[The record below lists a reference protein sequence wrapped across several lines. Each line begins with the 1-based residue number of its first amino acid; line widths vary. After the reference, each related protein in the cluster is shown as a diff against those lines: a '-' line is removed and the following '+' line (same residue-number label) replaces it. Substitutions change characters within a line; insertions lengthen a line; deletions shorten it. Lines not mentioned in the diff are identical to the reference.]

1 MFRYLLHY
9 NETQSLII
17 QEPKNVQNVTSRLKR
32 DLNSHGCF
40 FEYTER
46 ELKIGFVCEAR
57 KILEEHYQAKG
68 TNAKVYF
75 EIQFK
80 EHEFAE
86 WKQDYY
92 GRINFKT
99 RVYDRE
105 YFQCSVY
112 SEDIITKFKNN
123 IEVSTDLSSRRALS
137 GESISQTDK
146 TSILLHSK
154 TIIRR
159 SEFKINEAYSKDNQ
173 FETINLLPSNY
184 VIPFYEVVSEVEG
197 TIQPTPG
204 IMSSKNPL
212 AANIWYTGLIG
223 DKQRTINIDTRL
235 RFSIKTNSDNEQH
248 FYTVR
253 LISYN
258 LGNSEFNVIADLSER
273 KRYYKNRFVSDEVV
287 YSGPITLSANEA
299 LIYTVYL
306 ENTANTTNTHFP
318 TINFDPEESFL
329 SFTESTQ
336 VDDQSFD
343 DNFCYGYTYKD
354 ALNINLALTTGKEN
368 LLKSSLLSDTVLKT
382 LAIAPGKQI
391 RGFTD
396 EATIVKTK
404 DLFHTLKCLVNAGYG
419 VEGTGEN
426 QKIVCELMEYFYAG
440 EQIMKIDNVTDYS
453 ERPAEDMLIN
463 QAMFGFKKYADEN
476 GEGQKNTIDD
486 VHTEHEYHLPL
497 ETVKNSLELISDYI
511 ASAYLIEE
519 GRRKNY
525 KTTSTERWNHD
536 DDIFLFQMRPAKIT
550 LLGVDFLF
558 NKCEKDEPFIFTDG
572 LIDPESMYNLRWT
585 PKRMMLNHYKYL
597 NSFLYFNSAED
608 LIRNQKVINNRACQ
622 TQFNPGEEFP
632 FGDYQGFTRTEG
644 EDEQINRI
652 GGGERTFKPD
662 IVSFKKGLC
671 YEDFQLLRR
680 AHSNRLTGV
689 DKGKNYG
696 FITVDTGLGYETEFF
711 LTELKYNNIT
721 RQAEFEGIK
730 KAGPV
735 NVVPDAPGILQETLR
750 YNFITTEDGIVISL
764 E

>member
-1 MFRYLLHY
+1 M
-9 NETQSLII
+9 
-17 QEPKNVQNVTSRLKR
+17 
-32 DLNSHGCF
+32 NSHGCF

-57 KILEEHYQAKG
+57 KLLEENYQAKG

-75 EIQFK
+75 EIQFR

-105 YFQCSVY
+105 FFQCSVY

-123 IEVSTDLSSRRALS
+123 IEVSTDLASRRALS

-159 SEFKINEAYSKDNQ
+159 SEFKINEAYSKENQ
-173 FETINLLPSNY
+173 FETINLLPSTY
-184 VIPFYEVVSEVEG
+184 VIPFFEVVSEVEG

-204 IMSSKNPL
+204 IMSPSNPV

-223 DKQRTINIDTRL
+223 DEQRTIQLDTRL

-253 LISYN
+253 LMAYN
-258 LGNSEFNVIADLSER
+258 LGNSEFSVIEELSTR
-273 KRYYKNRFVSDEVV
+273 KRYYKNQFVSDEVSF
-287 YSGPITLSANEA
+287 SGSITLGANES
-299 LIYTVYL
+299 LIYGVYL
-306 ENTANTTNTHFP
+306 ENTASITNSHFP

-329 SFTESTQ
+329 SFTESTN
-336 VDDQSFD
+336 VDDPSFD
-343 DNFCYGYTYKD
+343 DNYCYGYTYYD
-354 ALNINLALTTGKEN
+354 AININLGLTTGKEN
-368 LLKSSLLSDTVLKT
+368 LLKSSLLADTVLKN

-396 EATIVKTK
+396 EPTIVRTK

-419 VEGTGEN
+419 VEGTGDN
-426 QKIVCELMEYFYAG
+426 QKIVCELMDYFYSG
-440 EQIMKIDNVTDYS
+440 EQIMKIDNVTDYE
-453 ERPAEDMLIN
+453 ERPAEDLLFN
-463 QAMFGFKKYADEN
+463 QMKVGYKKYADEN

-486 VHTEHEYHLPL
+486 VHTQHEYYLPL
-497 ETVKNSLELISDYI
+497 DTVKNSYDLICDYI

-525 KTTSTERWNHD
+525 KTTSSERWKYD
-536 DDIFLFQMRPAKIT
+536 DDIFLFQLRPGKVTILT
-550 LLGVDFLF
+550 TDFLL
-558 NKCEKDEPFIFTDG
+558 NKCERAEPFDENAFDRT
-572 LIDPESMYNLRWT
+572 LIDPATMYNLRWT
-585 PKRMMLNHYKYL
+585 PKRMMLNHHQYL
-597 NSFLYFNSAED
+597 NSFVYWQDGET
-608 LIRNQKVINNRACQ
+608 LIKNQKAISNFKAQ
-622 TQFNPGEEFP
+622 TRFNPSESSP
-632 FGDYQGFTRTEG
+632 FGDFQGFVRVEG
-644 EDEQINRI
+644 SDEPINRI
-652 GGGERTFKPD
+652 GGGERIYKPD
-662 IVSFKKGLC
+662 RISFKKGLC
-671 YEDFQLLRR
+671 YEDFQLLRK
-680 AHSNRLTGV
+680 AHSNRLTGIH
-689 DKGKNYG
+689 KGKNYG
-696 FITVDTGLGYETEFF
+696 FITVTTGLGYDVDFF

-721 RQAEFEGIK
+721 RQAEFEGIR
-730 KAGPV
+730 KAGPATII
-735 NVVPDAPGILQETLR
+735 PDAPGILQETLR
-750 YNFITTEDGIVISL
+750 FNFLTTEDGRVIAL